1 MSLTPED
8 KNSILQAI
16 MDAKSLSALDMHNL
30 VTQIPGMNGAN
41 GGSYFEGGKLM
52 VELLGDAICDG
63 LALGPDGSI
72 WVYAD
77 GVFAPAPDEVK
88 YRTTRALGNSW
99 TRNRA
104 AEVQENLISRRVLPE
119 LPELPDS
126 EVINLANGIY
136 HWSTGHLFEHDP
148 KYRMTA
154 RLDVAYDAEATCP
167 KFSSWL
173 AGAVPADALQT
184 TWEALGYALLF
195 GNPLQRAVL
204 LHGPR
209 GSGKSTYLKMIEYM
223 VGPSNVSHVSLR
235 DMAGSRFRVAQMV
248 GKVAN
253 IMGDIDAKYLEDPSL
268 FKAITGA
275 DTIQVEQKYQD
286 PKNALIW
293 ATPIF
298 SSNMFWRTGDTTDA
312 YLERFTVLS
321 FPKDRRFQDDDFS
334 MEALYA
340 EASGIFNLAM
350 HHLRNLMARGDFE
363 IAGSLAELQNE
374 FRKEA
379 DIVRLWLAEDDA
391 VEFNEAG
398 SELVRTKRSLAYN
411 RYRVWSISNGHKS
424 PLASDQFFKRMTAMG
439 YIPLKSS
446 DRYILGLGVK
456 AMSADWELLAQ

>member
-1 MSLTPED
+1 MSVTQED
-8 KNSILQAI
+8 KQAI
-16 MDAKSLSALDMHNL
+16 IQAISGAQSLSALDMHNL
-30 VTQIPGMNGAN
+30 ITQLPGMNGAN
-41 GGSYFEGGKLM
+41 NGSYFENGKLM
-52 VELLGDAICDG
+52 VEILGDAISDG
-63 LALGPDGSI
+63 LALGPDGNI

-77 GVFAPAPDEVK
+77 GVFTPAPDEVK

-104 AEVQENLISRRVLPE
+104 AEVQDNLISRRVLPE
-119 LPELPDS
+119 LPEVPDS

-154 RLDVAYDAEATCP
+154 RLDVSYDAEATCP

-173 AGAVPADALQT
+173 AGAVPSDALQT

-209 GSGKSTYLKMIEYM
+209 GSGKSTYLKMVEYM
-223 VGPSNVSHVSLR
+223 VGSSNVSHVSLR

-298 SSNMFWRTGDTTDA
+298 SSNSFWRTGDTTDA

-334 MEALYA
+334 MEALYE
-340 EASGIFNLAM
+340 EAPGVFNMAM

-363 IAGSLAELQNE
+363 IAGSLASLRDE
-374 FRKEA
+374 FRKES

-391 VEFNEAG
+391 IQFQEAG
-398 SELVRTKRSLAYN
+398 SELVRTKRSVVYR
-411 RYRVWSISNGHKS
+411 RYRTWSIDNGHKS
-424 PLASDQFFKRMTAMG
+424 PLSADQFFKRLTAIG
-439 YIPLKSS
+439 FKQVKNS
-446 DRYILGLGVK
+446 DRFVLGLDVRMVSTDY
-456 AMSADWELLAQ
+456 AALLS